1 MGLTRL
7 GILSLFV
14 GDDDHAANL
23 CVGGL
28 CGQNQWAALWAKPVF
43 CYLWVCPSVGRSL
56 LRHGPICK
64 CQSGGAPLQP
74 ALALTKQLPLSQ
86 QQQKQQQNQQQK
98 VNIFIKTLKHLK
110 HFQTKFPKQTKFP
123 EQLYKTL
130 SSVIRYP
137 STACV
142 VLHRIAGAVTVGL
155 HRMGNSNCFIFLA
168 AIIIGLN

>member
-7 GILSLFV
+7 GILSLLV

-23 CVGGL
+23 CMGGL

-74 ALALTKQLPLSQ
+74 ALAITKQSCGRRPW
-86 QQQKQQQNQQQK
+86 QNAKRTAHLRRISGYQAR
-98 VNIFIKTLKHLK
+98 VAHLRSSNIC
-110 HFQTKFPKQTKFP
+110 
-123 EQLYKTL
+123 QLLLQPNTHHHQHQG
-130 SSVIRYP
+130 IMN
-137 STACV
+137 TF
-142 VLHRIAGAVTVGL
+142 T
-155 HRMGNSNCFIFLA
+155 
-168 AIIIGLN
+168 

>member
-74 ALALTKQLPLSQ
+74 ALAITKQSCGRRPW
-86 QQQKQQQNQQQK
+86 QNAKRTAHLRRISGYQAR
-98 VNIFIKTLKHLK
+98 VAHLRSSNIC
-110 HFQTKFPKQTKFP
+110 
-123 EQLYKTL
+123 QLLLQPNTHHHQHQG
-130 SSVIRYP
+130 IMN
-137 STACV
+137 TF
-142 VLHRIAGAVTVGL
+142 T
-155 HRMGNSNCFIFLA
+155 
-168 AIIIGLN
+168 